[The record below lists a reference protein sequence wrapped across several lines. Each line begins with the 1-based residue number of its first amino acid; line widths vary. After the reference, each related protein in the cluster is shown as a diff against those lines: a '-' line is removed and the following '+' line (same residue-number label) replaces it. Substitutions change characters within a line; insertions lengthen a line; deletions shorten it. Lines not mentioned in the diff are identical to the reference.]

1 MEKQFLEKID
11 SVHQNILEGQFDDV
25 LKNLDEALDF
35 YETNDLSIEIP
46 NIFEGAV
53 NFIGG
58 ISDSALLLS
67 ALHRIGKLSENK
79 NLELTRVIY
88 MRYYALA
95 HALFGAPDIGL
106 KIIEEIEPL
115 IHIHET
121 HYVDLMNVK
130 GIVFS
135 KLERHEEAVETYLE
149 NFELAKRLNYTRGEQ
164 FVSNVGFEYH
174 YLDRYDKAIEY
185 LKLGMFTY
193 AEAKNEFQL
202 LQVIIELA
210 EVYFL
215 NRNYDLAKR
224 TIKKVKYSEVLT
236 QNQKVYLHYCLVM
249 YKLSKHFGKF
259 EDALYYL
266 EIIKDLEIQLN
277 MDFYTSIIKQHDR
290 EMDQL
295 EDSDYKHR
303 NYELEVMSDK
313 LRNTNSFLKST
324 LAKSHEMQQELYA
337 KNQEL
342 EATMESL
349 NNTQD
354 RLLVAEKRNV
364 LDSMFINIAN
374 HMNTPLGVMN
384 TATSHVKNISYKT
397 SKKFH
402 ENELSKSVLVHH
414 FEELDKTIALYE
426 ESLNQVI
433 GFVDTLKLYK
443 TKEGEEIVE
452 VDLKSYLES
461 VAYKYKRFKGVEDIG
476 IICHE
481 NARLLI
487 NTSLFEKCVDLVS
500 NKLLINSKRNG
511 FDIEVS
517 NESSMISIGIGDFT
531 SKQDVQNDETETS
544 LVDSYD
550 FYIIQTIVE
559 NLLNGRFIKF
569 NDRGR
574 DYFQF
579 IFRLES

>member
-11 SVHQNILEGQFDDV
+11 SVHHGILEGHFDDV
-25 LKNLDEALDF
+25 LTRLEEALNF

-46 NIFEGAV
+46 NIFDGAV

-58 ISDSALLLS
+58 ISDSAMLLNTLN
-67 ALHRIGKLSENK
+67 RIVKLTQIRDLK
-79 NLELTRVIY
+79 TTRVIY
-88 MRYYALA
+88 MRYYALT
-95 HALFGAPDIGL
+95 HALFGAPEIGL
-106 KIIEEIEPL
+106 KIIEEVEPL
-115 IHIHET
+115 ILKHET

-130 GIVFS
+130 GIIYS
-135 KLERHEEAVETYLE
+135 KLNKHEKAIEVYL
-149 NFELAKRLNYTRGEQ
+149 NNHELAKKLNYTRGEQ
-164 FVSNVGFEYH
+164 YISNVGYEYH
-174 YLDRYDKAIEY
+174 YLYQYDKAIEY
-185 LKLGMFTY
+185 LKMGMATY
-193 AEAKNEFQL
+193 SEVKNEFQL
-202 LQVIIELA
+202 IQMIIQLS

-215 NRNYDLAKR
+215 NRSYDLAKR
-224 TIKKVKYSEVLT
+224 TIKKVKYSKVLT
-236 QNQKVYLHYCLVM
+236 QNEKVYHHYCKVM
-249 YKLSKHFGKF
+249 YMLSKHFLKF
-259 EDALYYL
+259 KDALYYH
-266 EIIKDLEIQLN
+266 EIIKDLEIQIN
-277 MDFYTSIIKQHDR
+277 MDFYTRIIKQHDR
-290 EMDQL
+290 EVDGL
-295 EDSDYKHR
+295 EEDDYKHR
-303 NYELEVMSDK
+303 NYELEVMGDK

-374 HMNTPLGVMN
+374 HMNTPLGVMT
-384 TATSHVKNISYKT
+384 TATSHLKNISCKT
-397 SKKFH
+397 NKQFQGNK
-402 ENELSKSVLVHH
+402 LSKSTLLYH
-414 FEELDKTIALYE
+414 FEELDKITGLYE

-443 TKEGEEIVE
+443 TKEGEEIAE

-461 VAYKYKRFKGVEDIG
+461 IAYKYKRFKGVEDIG

-481 NARLLI
+481 NAKLLI

-531 SKQDVQNDETETS
+531 SKQDVLTDEDETS

-579 IFRLES
+579 IFRLER